1 MGRWGDGDLT
11 WVGFLHLGE
20 YVLALGINFSKY
32 VGKSTRIST
41 DYRPISPLA
50 ITDYPLPISHYP
62 LPITYYLL
70 PITYLQSKKPTL
82 VRRWRLG
89 DGEMVDSLLHKG
101 RD

>member
-70 PITYLQSKKPTL
+70 PITYY
-82 VRRWRLG
+82 
-89 DGEMVDSLLHKG
+89 LLPITYYLLPITYYLSPK
-101 RD
+101 